1 MSYPITKVSHS
12 LCNPHGYWPQ
22 NGYFKRSEMCF
33 IGNLKMNNYPMQI
46 MVDNDTAMM
55 VQSFVDS
62 GVSIDFD
69 KLLKLMAENSEAI
82 EDFIQGIETG
92 EPRFM
97 FPVSDSSMKRLIIEE
112 TNRYSVSPEQ
122 YLKAAIVILHA
133 DNILVTDSKVVH

>member
-1 MSYPITKVSHS
+1 MRELNFP
-12 LCNPHGYWPQ
+12 L
-22 NGYFKRSEMCF
+22 
-33 IGNLKMNNYPMQI
+33 QI
-46 MVDNDTAMM
+46 FVDNDTAMM

-97 FPVSDSSMKRLIIEE
+97 FPVSDSSMKRLVIEQ
-112 TNRYSVSPEQ
+112 TNKYDISPEQ
-122 YLKAAIVILHA
+122 FLKGAVTILYA
-133 DNILVTDSKVVH
+133 DNILVADSVRIH